1 MGKEVI
7 VLCLIIFLAGFVFAE
22 AEAVHEPGTGIVN
35 PEVKEASNSQVEANQ
50 VVSTRN
56 MGNDSALRERINAR
70 IENGDYIM
78 EDGKKIRIQ
87 NSENNRV
94 QLRDG
99 NLSVECACNLS
110 QEQIQN
116 RTRLKVALSNGRNAE
131 IKIMPNVASEVA
143 LERLRLRNCIA
154 EENCTIELK
163 EVNALRDI
171 NGTRERL
178 AYELQTK
185 RESRIFGLFKAKMQ
199 VRAQVDAENGDVIAV
214 KKPWWAFLARESKE
228 Q

>member
-178 AYELQTK
+178 AYELQTQS
-185 RESRIFGLFKAKMQ
+185 ESRIFGLFKAKMQ
-199 VRAQVDAENGDVIAV
+199 VSAQVDAENGEVIAV
-214 KKPWWAFLARESKE
+214 KKPWWAFLASESEE

>member
-1 MGKEVI
+1 MRKEVMF
-7 VLCLIIFLAGFVFAE
+7 LFFMIFLVGFVFAAGE
-22 AEAVHEPGTGIVN
+22 GGQGEVTG
-35 PEVKEASNSQVEANQ
+35 ANSEQPNLISAQEKNI
-50 VVSTRN
+50 
-56 MGNDSALRERINAR
+56 GNDSALRERINAR
-70 IENGDYIM
+70 IENGEYVM
-78 EDGKKIRIQ
+78 EDGNRIKIEKR
-87 NSENNRV
+87 ENNRI
-94 QLRDG
+94 QLMDG
-99 NLSVECACNLS
+99 NRSIYCDCNLS

-163 EVNALRDI
+163 EVNASREI
-171 NGTRERL
+171 NGTRQRL

>member
-178 AYELQTK
+178 AYELQTQS
-185 RESRIFGLFKAKMQ
+185 ESRIFGLF
-199 VRAQVDAENGDVIAV
+199 
-214 KKPWWAFLARESKE
+214 
-228 Q
+228 

>member
-1 MGKEVI
+1 MF
-7 VLCLIIFLAGFVFAE
+7 LFFMIFLVGFVFAAGKGVQGE
-22 AEAVHEPGTGIVN
+22 VTGAN
-35 PEVKEASNSQVEANQ
+35 SEQSNLISAQEKNI
-50 VVSTRN
+50 
-56 MGNDSALRERINAR
+56 GNDSALRERINAR
-70 IENGDYIM
+70 IENGEYVM
-78 EDGKKIRIQ
+78 EDGNRIKIEKR
-87 NSENNRV
+87 ENNRI
-94 QLRDG
+94 QLMDG
-99 NLSVECACNLS
+99 NRSIYCDCNLS

-163 EVNALRDI
+163 EVNASREI
-171 NGTRERL
+171 NGTRQRL